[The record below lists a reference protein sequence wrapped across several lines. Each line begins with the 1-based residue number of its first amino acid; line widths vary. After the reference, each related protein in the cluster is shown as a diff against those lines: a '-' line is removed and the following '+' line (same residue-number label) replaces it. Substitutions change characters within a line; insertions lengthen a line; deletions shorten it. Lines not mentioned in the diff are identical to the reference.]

1 MKKEEKNLYFFRK
14 KWYNV
19 DRLGGHVMAVEI
31 YEGTH
36 VKAEPATNYMDVN
49 TIYHACKLI
58 KDASARLERT
68 SKKIINAKDYCT
80 KEALFMLGESF
91 EEPIEFCGKDF
102 YDISDY
108 IHDFADTVLEATSKA
123 LDKKQLLLN
132 EEAMEKEKL
141 EILKEET
148 TVE

>member
-1 MKKEEKNLYFFRK
+1 
-14 KWYNV
+14 
-19 DRLGGHVMAVEI
+19 MAVEI

-36 VKAEPATNYMDVN
+36 VKAEPATNYIDVN

>member
-1 MKKEEKNLYFFRK
+1 
-14 KWYNV
+14 
-19 DRLGGHVMAVEI
+19 MAVEI

-36 VKAEPATNYMDVN
+36 VTAEPATNYIDVN
-49 TIYHACKLI
+49 TIYHACKII
-58 KDASARLERT
+58 KDASTRLERT

-108 IHDFADTVLEATSKA
+108 IHDFADTILEATAKA
-123 LDKKQLLLN
+123 LDKKQLILN
-132 EEAMEKEKL
+132 DEAREKEKL
-141 EILKEET
+141 EILKEES